1 MTTAWSHLPNAQHID
16 RILADVKANPNNWNA
31 VRDAAYEAAH
41 EAARHMARHTARRVI
56 WGEASNA
63 SREAARHAAYNPISN
78 TISNAAFDG
87 INNAVY
93 NSITALVAWDE
104 ASDYLNSSVDQVRI
118 WTLLGDKKAVLMLP
132 AVLAFEKSKE
142 LA

>member
-1 MTTAWSHLPNAQHID
+1 MKTAWSHLPNAQHID
-16 RILADVKANPNNWNA
+16 RILADVKVNPNHWNA
-31 VRDAAYEAAH
+31 VRDAASHAALD
-41 EAARHMARHTARRVI
+41 AAENTARHTARLAP
-56 WGEASNA
+56 WGQASNA
-63 SREAARHAAYNPISN
+63 ARHAARHAAYNATCN
-78 TISNAAFDG
+78 TINNAAFEA
-87 INNAVY
+87 INNAAY

-104 ASDYLNSSVDQVRI
+104 ASDYLNSSVDQVKI